1 MLKPIR
7 ETDVVVVGGGPTG
20 LAAAIAARLTGL
32 DVTVVERA
40 RPPID
45 KPCGEGIMPD
55 GVAIL
60 DRLGVDLRRAGAV
73 PFTGIEFIEGR
84 VRARGR
90 FPRRPG
96 LGVRRTELHAALWR
110 RAEQLQ
116 INLLWGRE
124 VRGLHELGVELSGG
138 PIRSHYVVGADGIES
153 KLRRTLGLDVP
164 PIYRRFGIRRHFA
177 VRPWNDHVEVH
188 FAEGCE
194 AYVTPVDSEMVCIA
208 ILLHDSK
215 LRFDGALERFPQLAR
230 RVQHAPAVTDPEGSS
245 TVYRR
250 TPRITRGRVALIG
263 DAAGSVDA
271 ITGAGVTLGLH
282 QAVSLARALRTGDLS
297 TYEADF
303 QKLMRLPG
311 AMTSLMLGA
320 NRRPWLRWMMLRAL
334 SGAPWVLSQL
344 LSLHTRA
351 LPYSFRRP
359 TIHLDPAF
367 CRVASSGGH
376 HPGDGGPAAA

>member
-20 LAAAIAARLTGL
+20 LAAAIAARMTGL
-32 DVTVVERA
+32 EVTLVERS

-60 DRLGVDLRRAGAV
+60 ERLGVELRPAEAV
-73 PFTGIEFIEGR
+73 PFTGIEFIQGR
-84 VRARGR
+84 LRARGE

-96 LGVRRTELHAALWR
+96 LGVRRTALHAALLR
-110 RAEQLQ
+110 RAEQLRIQ
-116 INLLWGRE
+116 LLWGRE
-124 VRGLHELGVELSGG
+124 VRGLHDLGVELSGG
-138 PIRSHYVVGADGIES
+138 PIRSHYIVGADGIES
-153 KLRRTLGLDVP
+153 KLRRALGLDVA
-164 PIYRRFGIRRHFA
+164 PIYRRFGIRRHFT

-188 FAEGCE
+188 FAAGCE
-194 AYVTPVDSEMVCIA
+194 AYVTPVGSDMVCIA
-208 ILLHDSK
+208 ILMHDPT
-215 LRFDGALERFPQLAR
+215 LRFDSALGRFPQLAR
-230 RVQHAPAVTDPEGSS
+230 RVAHAPAVTDPEGSS

-250 TPRITRGRVALIG
+250 TPRITRGQVALIG

-297 TYEADF
+297 SYEADF

-320 NRRPWLRWMMLRAL
+320 NRRPWLRWMMLRTL

-344 LSLHTRA
+344 LSLHTRG
-351 LPYSFRRP
+351 LPYSYQGAMM
-359 TIHLDPAF
+359 HLGSESSP
-367 CRVASSGGH
+367 VAPFGDH
-376 HPGDGGPAAA
+376 HPGNGGATAV

>member
-20 LAAAIAARLTGL
+20 LAAAIAARLAGL
-32 DVTVVERA
+32 DVTLVERA

-60 DRLGVDLRRAGAV
+60 DRLGVDLRQAGAV
-73 PFTGIEFIEGR
+73 PFTGIEFIEGQ

-116 INLLWGRE
+116 VNLLWGRE

-153 KLRRTLGLDVP
+153 RLRRTLGLDVP
-164 PIYRRFGIRRHFA
+164 PIYRRIGIRRHFA
-177 VRPWNDHVEVH
+177 VRPWSDYVEVH

-194 AYVTPVDSEMVCIA
+194 AYVTPVGSEMICIA
-208 ILLHDSK
+208 ILMHDPA
-215 LRFDGALERFPQLAR
+215 LRFDGALHRFPRLAR
-230 RVQHAPAVTDPEGSS
+230 RVEHADAVTDPEGSS

-297 TYEADF
+297 SYEADF

-311 AMTSLMLGA
+311 VMTSLMLGA
-320 NRRPWLRWMMLRAL
+320 NRRPWLRWMMIRTL
-334 SGAPWVLSQL
+334 SGAPWILSQL

-351 LPYSFRRP
+351 YPYSFRGP
-359 TIHLDPAF
+359 AMLPDPAM
-367 CRVASSGGH
+367 CRIAPPGGH
-376 HPGDGGPAAA
+376 HPGSGAPPTA